1 MYEGQSFGQQYSVF
15 CEERSRSRNRRR
27 LRRAALAAVLVVGVA
42 VLVLILSDR
51 VLPIEVWAAS
61 I

>member
-15 CEERSRSRNRRR
+15 CEERSRNRRR